1 MHRESS
7 DLRNR
12 SFSFFFVAILD
23 QRGIEEEKKWEIFV
37 ERFQKIGSLEN
48 YGSENEHFLNQEHW
62 QNGNGEVGRRNLRG
76 FVWWWGWNQMDLEE
90 KMGIFVV
97 KIGDFWFEGVW
108 RGMEGLSWDARRT
121 SLHLFLLDFSPQLKV
136 RGFCFWQDQEL
147 KLKKRASKRRKQ
159 KRKKYVNKN

>member
-121 SLHLFLLDFSPQLKV
+121 SLHLFLLDLSSAKSEGLLLLAGSRTQIK
-136 RGFCFWQDQEL
+136 E
-147 KLKKRASKRRKQ
+147 KSIKEEEAKKKEICK
-159 KRKKYVNKN
+159 